1 MTVLAGESHAVS
13 TALDTAFR
21 QVIETMF
28 GLEVEGPF
36 AEDAVPAGGAVPAL
50 TLAGMVG
57 LAGHEFRGMLQV
69 ACDEEGARKLA
80 ATLLGGEEMLG
91 DDPAIVRDSLGEL
104 ANMIGGSLKRQ
115 LDHSGSAIE
124 LSLPSVLEG
133 EARIRSVGAT
143 DGVWLGWRAM
153 GSTIVTSLVYAE
165 TTSA

>member
-1 MTVLAGESHAVS
+1 MTVAAGEDHAVS

-28 GLEVEGPF
+28 GLELEGPF
-36 AEDAVPAGGAVPAL
+36 AGDAVPAL

-80 ATLLGGEEMLG
+80 ATLLGGEELLG

-133 EARIRSVGAT
+133 EARIHGVGAT
-143 DGVWLGWRAM
+143 DGVWLGWRAL